1 MVGVF
6 QPRWKSAAAGVMVL
20 VSVLALMA
28 GCGKGAYTYVA
39 DQNEKTYFKVPSG
52 WSEVDPGVINEY
64 FLGHIFGVASDSQF
78 ATDFHRLSW
87 THAYDEDSDPTAD
100 HFVSYY
106 PNARPLVYSLVTP
119 VPPDLQSALSF
130 DLLRNLFFPVTD
142 RMRQAAAQNNE
153 LLPGFELL
161 NDEIITR
168 DGGLHGVRVV
178 YNYLFQTQITE
189 ATHTIDMTALTNQ
202 DASVLYLFIIR
213 CTAECYRKRA
223 VEFNDVATS
232 FTVGSKA

>member
-1 MVGVF
+1 
-6 QPRWKSAAAGVMVL
+6 MVL
-20 VSVLALMA
+20 VSVLAFMA

-52 WSEVDPGVINEY
+52 WSEVDPGSINEY
-64 FLGHIFGVASDSQF
+64 FLGHIFGVAPDSQF
-78 ATDFHRLSW
+78 ATDFKRLSS

-106 PNARPLVYSLVTP
+106 PTSQPLAYSMVTP
-119 VPPDLQSALSF
+119 VPVDLQGALSF

-153 LLPGFELL
+153 LLPGFALL
-161 NDEIITR
+161 DDEIITR

-178 YNYLFQTQITE
+178 YNYLFQTQITQ
-189 ATHTIDMTALTNQ
+189 ATHTFDLTALTNV

-213 CTAECYRKRA
+213 CTADCYRKRA
-223 VEFNDVATS
+223 VEFNTVATS